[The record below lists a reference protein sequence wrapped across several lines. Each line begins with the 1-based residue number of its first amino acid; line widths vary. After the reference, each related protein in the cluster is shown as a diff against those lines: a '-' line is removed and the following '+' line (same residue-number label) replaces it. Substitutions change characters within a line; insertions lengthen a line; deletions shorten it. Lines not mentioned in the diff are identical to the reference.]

1 MLDKEDI
8 VTAKAI
14 ARQLKDSPSDNM
26 VIVGLLLSRLIEENE
41 QLKARALS
49 VKQFVI
55 SQEDFNND
63 RYA

>member
-1 MLDKEDI
+1 MLNQEDI
-8 VTAKAI
+8 TTAKAI
-14 ARQLKDSPSDNM
+14 ARQLQDSPSDNL

>member
-1 MLDKEDI
+1 MLNQEDI
-8 VTAKAI
+8 TTAKAI
-14 ARQLKDSPSDNM
+14 ARQLQDSPSDNL

-55 SQEDFNND
+55 SQEDFQND

>member
-1 MLDKEDI
+1 MLNQEDI

-14 ARQLKDSPSDNM
+14 ARQLQDSPSDNL